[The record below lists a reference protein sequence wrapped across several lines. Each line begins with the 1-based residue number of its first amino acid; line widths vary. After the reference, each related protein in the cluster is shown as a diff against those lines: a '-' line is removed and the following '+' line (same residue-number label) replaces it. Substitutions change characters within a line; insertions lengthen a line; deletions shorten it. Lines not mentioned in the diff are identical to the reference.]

1 MRVGLPGQA
10 RYRNARVA
18 MRARAVK
25 ILLGLAGSA
34 ALVVMTVAALAQG
47 VPRPAQEQRAQI
59 GAPGKTPGSPL
70 PQGAF
75 ELVDPKVLRVCADP
89 NNMPFSNSA
98 GEGFENKI
106 AALLARELGKTLSFT
121 WYPSSPGFVR
131 RTLAAYRCDL
141 IMGMPQGDDIVQ
153 VTNPYYF
160 TSYALVFTPGHG
172 LDGIETLTD
181 SRLKDKR
188 IGIIAGTPPAT
199 NLVLDG
205 LMAKAKPY
213 PLVVDT
219 RYDSSTI
226 AMMQDIADGSIDAG
240 VLWGPLAGYYAK
252 QAKSPVTV
260 VPLLKEPNGPRMHY
274 RIGMGVRYSDQ
285 EWKRE
290 LNRLIKVK
298 QADITA
304 LLQDYGVP
312 LLDESEHLIVPTA
325 RNP

>member
-1 MRVGLPGQA
+1 MRT
-10 RYRNARVA
+10 
-18 MRARAVK
+18 RAATV
-25 ILLGLAGSA
+25 LLTLIGSA
-34 ALVVMTVAALAQG
+34 AVVAMTVMAIAQG
-47 VPRPAQEQRAQI
+47 VPRPAQS
-59 GAPGKTPGSPL
+59 G
-70 PQGAF
+70 PQGAAPASPPGPGAL

-89 NNMPFSNSA
+89 SNMPFSNEA

-106 AALLARELGKTLSFT
+106 AALIAKELGKTLSFT
-121 WYPSSPGFVR
+121 WYPGGPGFVR

-172 LDGIETLTD
+172 LDGVETLAD
-181 SRLKDKR
+181 ARLKDKR
-188 IGIIAGTPPAT
+188 VGIVAGTPPAT
-199 NLVLDG
+199 NMVLDG

-260 VPLLKEPNGPRMHY
+260 VPLLKEPNGPRMRY

-285 EWKRE
+285 EWKRD
-290 LNRLIKVK
+290 LNRLIKAR

-312 LLDESEHLIVPTA
+312 LLDESEHLIPTSSK
-325 RNP
+325 P